1 MSKELLQRL
10 HGLNEDELRRE
21 LTAILTRQRLGL
33 VWEHSAIDRDKAV
46 NANVVLPR
54 LDHGLSHNLGLGPC
68 QNLII
73 EGDNFDS
80 LRLLRATH
88 SNKVRVIYIDPPYNT
103 GEKDWVYNDRFVG
116 KTDRWRHSQWLE
128 FLYQRL
134 ALARDLL
141 TSDGVVFVSINDE
154 NRARLELLMD
164 EVFPSRR
171 IGSMVWRTRQGSMD
185 ATGAFSSDHEHIL
198 IYANPDFSF
207 AGSARDETKYA
218 NPDNDPRGL
227 WGSQMLI
234 KSHNAKE
241 RPEAYYPIH
250 NPETD
255 TWYLC
260 DPDSVWRFS
269 STSRPLNK
277 KKLQADPIE
286 TIIAEKRILWPAN
299 EDTVV
304 YGSKAEI
311 LAAIKAG
318 TAPKEFRIYAQLKTL
333 EKLAE
338 KDVKVAR
345 LISYISP
352 VEHWVGKRLGY
363 GRPRYKRFRNSLK
376 RDSNPLS
383 SWFLPAAGGS
393 DESEDFDDSVT
404 LTTGGTSEGT
414 ALLRQIQGNKDFP
427 YPKPLSLIKGLLSQS
442 TRTDDIVLDFFAGSG
457 TTGHA
462 VLELNQEDGGQRKFI
477 LCSSVEST
485 GKDTEKNVCRDITAE
500 RMRRVMAGYGNT
512 TGLGGSFAYLNL
524 DLIDPADVQLDADAR
539 QITQLLSLRLQG
551 AAIAPS
557 SYLDPVIVLAESQ
570 DVAALYIPNVTQE
583 AIVQACA
590 LPNRRLLVFS
600 TRPDTVRE
608 LLEAAGKVVDSRAV
622 GKEIVAGQAGM
633 EQTDLRVR
641 PVSEETL

>member
-21 LTAILTRQRLGL
+21 LTEILTRQRLGL
-33 VWEHSAIDRDKAV
+33 VWEHSAIERDRAI

-54 LDHGLSHNLGLGPC
+54 LDHALSHNLGPEPC

-88 SNKVRVIYIDPPYNT
+88 ANKVRVIYIDPPYNT
-103 GEKDWVYNDRFVG
+103 GNKDWVYNDRYVG
-116 KTDRWRHSQWLE
+116 EKDRWKHSKWLE

-134 ALARDLL
+134 VLARDLL
-141 TSDGVVFVSINDE
+141 TTDGVIFVSINDD
-154 NRARLELLMD
+154 NRAKLELMLD
-164 EVFPSRR
+164 EVFPGRR

-185 ATGAFSSDHEHIL
+185 ATGGFSSDHEHIL
-198 IYANPDFSF
+198 IYANPDFHF
-207 AGSARDETKYA
+207 VGSARDETKYA
-218 NPDNDPRGL
+218 NPDNDPRGP

-250 NPETD
+250 NPETG

-269 STSRPLNK
+269 STCRPLNK

-304 YGSKAEI
+304 YRSKAEI
-311 LAAIKAG
+311 LSAIKAG
-318 TAPKEFRIYAQLKTL
+318 TAPKELRIYTQLKAL
-333 EKLAE
+333 EKQAE
-338 KDVKVAR
+338 KDAKVAR
-345 LISYISP
+345 LLGYIEP
-352 VEHWVGKRLGY
+352 IEHWIGKQIGY

-376 RDSNPLS
+376 RDTNPLS
-383 SWFLPAAGGS
+383 SWFLPAAGTD

-427 YPKPLSLIKGLLSQS
+427 YPKPLSLIKGILSQS
-442 TRTDDIVLDFFAGSG
+442 MRPGDIALDFFAGSG

-462 VLELNQEDGGQRKFI
+462 ILELNREDGELRHFI
-477 LCSSVEST
+477 LCSS
-485 GKDTEKNVCRDITAE
+485 TEKTSQEPDRNICRDITAE
-500 RMRRVMAGYGNT
+500 RIRRVMTGYGDT
-512 TGLGGSFAYLNL
+512 PGLGGSFAYLTL
-524 DLIDPADVQLDADAR
+524 DLMDPADVQLDAGAH

-551 AAIAPS
+551 AAIAPP
-557 SYLDPVIVLAESQ
+557 SYLAPMIVLATSG
-570 DVAALYIPNVTQE
+570 DLAAAYLPNVTKE
-583 AIVQACA
+583 AIDAAVA
-590 LPNRRLLVFS
+590 LPHRRLLVFS

-608 LLEAAGKVVDSRAV
+608 MLEAAGKLCDSRAV
-622 GKEIVAGQAGM
+622 GKEIAAGQAGM
-633 EQTDLRVR
+633 EQTDLRAR
-641 PVSEETL
+641 TTTEESL

>member
-1 MSKELLQRL
+1 MSTQVLSKLSSMSE
-10 HGLNEDELRRE
+10 HELRRE
-21 LTAILTRQRLGL
+21 LTEILTRQRLGL
-33 VWEHSAIDRDKAV
+33 VWEHSAIERDKAL
-46 NANVVLPR
+46 NANVVLPS
-54 LDHGLSHNLGLGPC
+54 LDHSLSHNLGAEPC

-80 LRLLRATH
+80 LRLLRSTH
-88 SNKVRVIYIDPPYNT
+88 ANKVRVIYIDPPYNT

-141 TSDGVVFVSINDE
+141 SSDGVIFVSINDD
-154 NRARLELLMD
+154 NRAKLELLMD
-164 EVFPSRR
+164 EVFPGRR

-185 ATGAFSSDHEHIL
+185 ATGAFSSDHEHVL

-304 YGSKAEI
+304 YRSKAEI

-318 TAPKEFRIYAQLKTL
+318 TAPKEFRIYTQLKSL

-345 LISYISP
+345 LIGYIAP
-352 VEHWVGKRLGY
+352 VEHWVGKTLGY

-383 SWFLPAAGGS
+383 SWFLPAAGGG
-393 DESEDFDDSVT
+393 DDSEDFDDSVT

-442 TRTDDIVLDFFAGSG
+442 TRPGDIVVDFFAGSG

-485 GKDTEKNVCRDITAE
+485 AKEPDKNVCRDITAE
-500 RMRRVMAGYGNT
+500 RMRRVMAGYGEIA
-512 TGLGGSFAYLNL
+512 GLGGSFAYLKL
-524 DLIDPADVQLDADAR
+524 DLIDPADAQLDAGAH
-539 QITQLLSLRLQG
+539 QVAQLLSLRLQG
-551 AAIAPS
+551 SAIAPP
-557 SYLDPVIVLAESQ
+557 SYVDPLIVLAKTQ
-570 DVAALYIPNVTQE
+570 DVAAIYIPNVTESAIKE
-583 AIVQACA
+583 AAA
-590 LPNRRLLVFS
+590 LPYRRLLVFS
-600 TRPDTVRE
+600 SRPDTVRE
-608 LLEAAGKVVDSRAV
+608 LLEETGKLCDSRSV

-641 PVSEETL
+641 PVTEEAL